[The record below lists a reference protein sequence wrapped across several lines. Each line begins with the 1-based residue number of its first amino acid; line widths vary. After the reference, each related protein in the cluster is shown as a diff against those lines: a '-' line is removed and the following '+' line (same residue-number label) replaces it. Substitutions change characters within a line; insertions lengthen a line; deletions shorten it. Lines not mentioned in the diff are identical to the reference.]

1 MAFTEQY
8 DVAVVGAGHA
18 GCEAAMAAAR
28 MGLRTALITM
38 NLDLIAQMSCNPAV
52 GGVAKGHLVR
62 EVDALGGIMGE
73 VADAV
78 GIQFRLLNSSRGP
91 AVWSP
96 RAQCDK
102 QLYRVKMREVLES
115 QPGLHIRQAEV
126 VDLVIEEVGSPT
138 ELGAPGPPSLGTW
151 EGSSAGAPG
160 LDSET
165 WERSSSDQP
174 ADIPRPT
181 RPHRRVLGLKLRDG
195 RLLMAGATIV
205 TTGTFLNGLI
215 HCGEER
221 YPAGRSGEP
230 ASVLLGEALRS
241 LGLRTCRLKTGTPPR
256 LDGRTI
262 RWEMFEEQPGDADP
276 TPFSFRTK
284 KIVQPQISC
293 HIAFTTPET
302 LQLIRDNV
310 HRSAMYSGRIQG
322 IGPRYCP
329 SIEDKVVKFPDK
341 TQHQFFLEPEG
352 LNTHEV
358 YINGMSTSLPMEV
371 QWQMVHSIP
380 GLDQAEMLR
389 PGYAIEYD
397 SVDATE
403 LDRTLRVKCMTG
415 LYLAGQINGTSGYE
429 EAACQGIMAG
439 INAALWLKGQPPFT
453 LDRTEG
459 YTGILIDDLISK
471 GTNEPYRMFT
481 SRAEF
486 RLHLRI
492 DNADRR
498 LTPYGRRLG
507 LINDDAWAEYEQK
520 QARMTSLERLL
531 TSGKVDPEKLE
542 RAGLG
547 SLPATA
553 GLTWAQLLKRPEV
566 TIEPLLAALRDDLAR
581 DPLLAE
587 FIAGRPREPIPVSTV
602 CHPERPSEPERRSEG
617 VEGSAVVLS
626 TRVAPSLAQSSEGTT
641 AGRVGDETDPAI
653 ARAARRNEARAV
665 ETEIKFAGYLE
676 QQKKSIER
684 LKAAE
689 SVSIPDWLEYG
700 AISGLSREMRETLER
715 VRPMTIGQASRIPGV
730 TPAALSLVHVSIKI
744 QGQRKVPR
752 AT

>member
-8 DVAVVGAGHA
+8 DVAIVGAGHA

-28 MGLRTALITM
+28 MGLKTALITM
-38 NLDLIAQMSCNPAV
+38 NLDLIAQMSCNPAI

-73 VADAV
+73 VADTV
-78 GIQFRLLNSSRGP
+78 GIQFRLLNTSRGP

-126 VDLVIEEVGSPT
+126 VNLVLEDASGEIAAPERIDSN
-138 ELGAPGPPSLGTW
+138 EL
-151 EGSSAGAPG
+151 
-160 LDSET
+160 
-165 WERSSSDQP
+165 
-174 ADIPRPT
+174 PRPL
-181 RPHRRVLGLKLRDG
+181 RPRRRVLGLKLRDG
-195 RLLMAGATIV
+195 RTLLAGATII

-230 ASVLLGEALRS
+230 ASVLLGEALRA

-262 RWEMFEEQPGDADP
+262 RWDAFEEQPGDAEP

-284 KIVQPQISC
+284 KIAQPQISC
-293 HIAFTTPET
+293 HIAFTMPET
-302 LQLIRDNV
+302 LRLIRENV
-310 HRSAMYSGRIQG
+310 HRSAMYSGRIEG

-329 SIEDKVVKFPDK
+329 SIEDKIVKFPDK

-358 YINGMSTSLPMEV
+358 YVNGMSTSLPMEV
-371 QWQMVHSIP
+371 QFQIVRSIP
-380 GLDQAEMLR
+380 GLEAAEMLR

-403 LDRTLRVKCMTG
+403 LDRTLRVKSMEG

-439 INAALWLKGQPPFT
+439 INAALFLKGEPPFT

-471 GTNEPYRMFT
+471 GTDEPYRMFT

-507 LINDDAWAEYEQK
+507 LINDESWTEYEAK
-520 QARMTSLERLL
+520 QARMATLSRTLIKTKATPERLAALGLGDL
-531 TSGKVDPEKLE
+531 TS
-542 RAGLG
+542 
-547 SLPATA
+547 TA
-553 GLTWAQLLKRPEV
+553 GQTWAQLLRRPEV
-566 TIEPLLAALRDDLAR
+566 TIEPVLNAISDELAADPMLA
-581 DPLLAE
+581 D
-587 FIAGRPREPIPVSTV
+587 FAGQSLGPRAHST
-602 CHPERPSEPERRSEG
+602 PGLE
-617 VEGSAVVLS
+617 
-626 TRVAPSLAQSSEGTT
+626 
-641 AGRVGDETDPAI
+641 
-653 ARAARRNEARAV
+653 AARVRNEARAV
-665 ETEIKFAGYLE
+665 ETEIKFAGYLD
-676 QQKKSIER
+676 QQKKSIEK

-689 SVSIPDWLEYG
+689 SVAIPEWLNYRG
-700 AISGLSREMRETLER
+700 ISGLSREMTEIFER
-715 VRPMTIGQASRIPGV
+715 VQPATIGQASRLPGV
-730 TPAALSLVHVSIKI
+730 TPAALSLVHVSIKL
-744 QGQRKVPR
+744 QGDRRK
-752 AT
+752 AG

>member
-1 MAFTEQY
+1 MPQ
-8 DVAVVGAGHA
+8 VP
-18 GCEAAMAAAR
+18 R
-28 MGLRTALITM
+28 IW
-38 NLDLIAQMSCNPAV
+38 
-52 GGVAKGHLVR
+52 
-62 EVDALGGIMGE
+62 
-73 VADAV
+73 
-78 GIQFRLLNSSRGP
+78 GP
-91 AVWSP
+91 GKASTSDP
-96 RAQCDK
+96 
-102 QLYRVKMREVLES
+102 
-115 QPGLHIRQAEV
+115 P
-126 VDLVIEEVGSPT
+126 
-138 ELGAPGPPSLGTW
+138 EL
-151 EGSSAGAPG
+151 
-160 LDSET
+160 
-165 WERSSSDQP
+165 
-174 ADIPRPT
+174 PRPT

-195 RLLMAGATIV
+195 RNLLAGATII

-230 ASVLLGEALRS
+230 ASVLLGEALRA

-262 RWEMFEEQPGDADP
+262 NWEMFEEQPGDADP

-302 LQLIRDNV
+302 LRLIRENV

-329 SIEDKVVKFPDK
+329 SIEDKIVKFPDK

-358 YINGMSTSLPMEV
+358 YVNGMSTSLPMEV

-453 LDRTEG
+453 MDRTEG

-507 LINDDAWAEYEQK
+507 LINDEAWAEYEQK
-520 QARMTSLERLL
+520 QARMSALERLL
-531 TSGKVDPEKLE
+531 TTGKVDPEKLQ
-542 RAGLG
+542 RAGFG
-547 SLPATA
+547 ELPATA
-553 GLTWAQLLKRPEV
+553 GITWAQLLKRPEV

-587 FIAGRPREPIPVSTV
+587 FTVASWRSRSDPDRPGRREAESW
-602 CHPERPSEPERRSEG
+602 
-617 VEGSAVVLS
+617 EGSKV
-626 TRVAPSLAQSSEGTT
+626 
-641 AGRVGDETDPAI
+641 
-653 ARAARRNEARAV
+653 RAV
-665 ETEIKFAGYLE
+665 
-676 QQKKSIER
+676 
-684 LKAAE
+684 
-689 SVSIPDWLEYG
+689 P
-700 AISGLSREMRETLER
+700 
-715 VRPMTIGQASRIPGV
+715 
-730 TPAALSLVHVSIKI
+730 
-744 QGQRKVPR
+744 
-752 AT
+752 

>member
-8 DVAVVGAGHA
+8 DVVVVGAGHA

-28 MGLRTALITM
+28 MGLKTALITM
-38 NLDLIAQMSCNPAV
+38 NLDLIAQMSCNPAI
-52 GGVAKGHLVR
+52 GGVAKGHMVR

-102 QLYRVKMREVLES
+102 QLYRVKMREVLEG

-126 VDLVIEEVGSPT
+126 VGLIVEEG
-138 ELGAPGPPSLGTW
+138 PGTRDQGLGTR
-151 EGSSAGAPG
+151 EQGIGNAGPSTAPFAKGANGSAQD
-160 LDSET
+160 DS
-165 WERSSSDQP
+165 RF
-174 ADIPRPT
+174 AK
-181 RPHRRVLGLKLRDG
+181 RRKVLGLKLRDG
-195 RLLMAGATIV
+195 RRLLAGATII

-215 HCGEER
+215 HCGEEQ

-230 ASVLLGEALRS
+230 ASVLLGEALRA

-262 RWEMFEEQPGDADP
+262 RWEEFEEQAGDAEP

-284 KIVQPQISC
+284 KIAQPQISC

-302 LQLIRDNV
+302 LRIIRENV
-310 HRSAMYSGRIQG
+310 HRSAMYSGQIAG
-322 IGPRYCP
+322 VGPRYCP
-329 SIEDKVVKFPDK
+329 SIEDKIVKFPGK

-352 LNTHEV
+352 LHTHEV

-371 QWQMVHSIP
+371 QWRMVRSIP
-380 GLDQAEMLR
+380 GLEQAEMLR

-403 LDRTLRVKCMTG
+403 LDRTLRVKAFTG

-439 INAALWLKGQPPFT
+439 INAALWLKGEPAFT
-453 LDRTEG
+453 LDRSEG
-459 YTGILIDDLISK
+459 YTGVLIDDLISK
-471 GTNEPYRMFT
+471 GINEPYRMFT

-498 LTPYGRRLG
+498 LTPHGRRLG
-507 LINDDAWAEYEQK
+507 LIGDEAWAEFERK
-520 QARMTSLERLL
+520 QARMAALERLL
-531 TSGKVDPEKLE
+531 TTRKADGE
-542 RAGLG
+542 RLASAGLDT
-547 SLPATA
+547 LTATA

-566 TIEPLLAALRDDLAR
+566 GIEAVLRTMREELSAEPLLADFAAAIHRNPEQSAPAENGILRSG
-581 DPLLAE
+581 
-587 FIAGRPREPIPVSTV
+587 F
-602 CHPERPSEPERRSEG
+602 
-617 VEGSAVVLS
+617 
-626 TRVAPSLAQSSEGTT
+626 
-641 AGRVGDETDPAI
+641 
-653 ARAARRNEARAV
+653 RNEARAV

-676 QQKKSIER
+676 QQKKSIEK

-689 SVSIPDWLEYG
+689 AVAIPEWIDYG

-715 VRPMTIGQASRIPGV
+715 VRPSTIGQASRISGV
-730 TPAALSLVHVSIKI
+730 TPAALSLVHVSIRL
-744 QGQRKVPR
+744 QGAQRR
-752 AT
+752 AG

>member
-1 MAFTEQY
+1 
-8 DVAVVGAGHA
+8 
-18 GCEAAMAAAR
+18 
-28 MGLRTALITM
+28 
-38 NLDLIAQMSCNPAV
+38 
-52 GGVAKGHLVR
+52 
-62 EVDALGGIMGE
+62 
-73 VADAV
+73 
-78 GIQFRLLNSSRGP
+78 
-91 AVWSP
+91 
-96 RAQCDK
+96 
-102 QLYRVKMREVLES
+102 
-115 QPGLHIRQAEV
+115 
-126 VDLVIEEVGSPT
+126 
-138 ELGAPGPPSLGTW
+138 
-151 EGSSAGAPG
+151 
-160 LDSET
+160 
-165 WERSSSDQP
+165 
-174 ADIPRPT
+174 
-181 RPHRRVLGLKLRDG
+181 
-195 RLLMAGATIV
+195 MAGATII

-230 ASVLLGEALRS
+230 ASVLLGEALRA

-262 RWEMFEEQPGDADP
+262 HWETFEEQPGDTDP

-284 KIVQPQISC
+284 KIVQPQVSC

-302 LQLIRDNV
+302 LRLIRENV
-310 HRSAMYSGRIQG
+310 HRSAMYSGRIEG

-329 SIEDKVVKFPDK
+329 SIEDKIVKFPDK

-358 YINGMSTSLPMEV
+358 YVNGMSTSLPMEV
-371 QWQMVHSIP
+371 QWQIVHSIP
-380 GLDQAEMLR
+380 GLEDAEMLR

-403 LDRTLRVKCMTG
+403 LDRTLRVKAFTG

-453 LDRTEG
+453 MDRTEG

-507 LINDDAWAEYEQK
+507 LINDAAWAEYEQK
-520 QARMTSLERLL
+520 QARMAALQPTAHLQQDRPGSLA
-531 TSGKVDPEKLE
+531 
-542 RAGLG
+542 RAGFGRLT
-547 SLPATA
+547 ATA

-566 TIEPLLAALRDDLAR
+566 SIEPLLGAFADQLRDN
-581 DPLLAE
+581 PLLSDFSLNAD
-587 FIAGRPREPIPVSTV
+587 
-602 CHPERPSEPERRSEG
+602 CHSEPG
-617 VEGSAVVLS
+617 EGSAV
-626 TRVAPSLAQSSEGTT
+626 ASSGNIE
-641 AGRVGDETDPAI
+641 
-653 ARAARRNEARAV
+653 RAVRRNEARAV
-665 ETEIKFAGYLE
+665 ETGNLD
-676 QQKKSIER
+676 QQKKSIEK

-689 SVSIPDWLEYG
+689 SVAIPEWIEYG
-700 AISGLSREMRETLER
+700 TISGLSRSACVPAPSAR
-715 VRPMTIGQASRIPGV
+715 
-730 TPAALSLVHVSIKI
+730 PAAFPAL
-744 QGQRKVPR
+744 RPR
-752 AT
+752 RSAWCMYRSGCKAPSGPWPVRAPGRRGSAGRRGPKSWRFREEIREIDLLQHSALNREPNCYFEQSQF

>member
-8 DVAVVGAGHA
+8 DVVVVGAGHA

-28 MGLRTALITM
+28 MGLKTAIIAM
-38 NLDLIAQMSCNPAV
+38 NLDLIAQMSCNPAI

-78 GIQFRLLNSSRGP
+78 GIQFRLLNTSRGP

-102 QLYRVKMREVLES
+102 LLYRVKMREVLES
-115 QPGLHIRQAEV
+115 QAGLHIRQAEV
-126 VDLVIEEVGSPT
+126 VDLLIEDAILPEGEHENSPGCNPGSEVPP
-138 ELGAPGPPSLGTW
+138 EL
-151 EGSSAGAPG
+151 
-160 LDSET
+160 
-165 WERSSSDQP
+165 
-174 ADIPRPT
+174 T
-181 RPHRRVLGLKLRDG
+181 RPVGPGRNGIHPRRRVVGLKLRDG
-195 RLLMAGATIV
+195 RRLLAGATII

-230 ASVLLGEALRS
+230 ASVLLGEALRA

-262 RWEMFEEQPGDADP
+262 RWNAFEEQPGDTHP

-284 KIVQPQISC
+284 RIVQPQISC

-302 LQLIRDNV
+302 LRIIRENV
-310 HRSAMYSGRIQG
+310 HRSAMYSGQIVG
-322 IGPRYCP
+322 VGPRYCP
-329 SIEDKVVKFPDK
+329 SIEDKIVKFPDK

-371 QWQMVHSIP
+371 QWQIVRSIP
-380 GLDQAEMLR
+380 GLEEAEMLR

-403 LDRTLRVKCMTG
+403 LDRALRVKSMEG

-439 INAALWLKGQPPFT
+439 INAALWLKGQAPFT
-453 LDRTEG
+453 MDRSEG
-459 YTGILIDDLISK
+459 YTGILIDDLISR
-471 GTNEPYRMFT
+471 GINEPYRMFT

-498 LTPYGRRLG
+498 LTPHGRRLG
-507 LINDDAWAEYEQK
+507 LIGNEAWAEYEQK
-520 QARMTSLERLL
+520 QARMAELEVLL
-531 TSGKVDPEKLE
+531 GTLKVSPAQLAS
-542 RAGLG
+542 AGFGGLT
-547 SLPATA
+547 ATA
-553 GLTWAQLLKRPEV
+553 GQTWAQLLKRPEV
-566 TIEPLLAALRDDLAR
+566 TIEPILRVLGETLDQ
-581 DPLLAE
+581 DPLLDELSAAVGVDSE
-587 FIAGRPREPIPVSTV
+587 AGTETGATV
-602 CHPERPSEPERRSEG
+602 
-617 VEGSAVVLS
+617 L
-626 TRVAPSLAQSSEGTT
+626 
-641 AGRVGDETDPAI
+641 
-653 ARAARRNEARAV
+653 RNEARAV
-665 ETEIKFAGYLE
+665 ETEIKFAGYLD
-676 QQKKSIER
+676 QQRKSIDK

-689 SVSIPDWLEYG
+689 AVVIPEWIEYG
-700 AISGLSREMRETLER
+700 AMSGLSREMRETLER
-715 VRPMTIGQASRIPGV
+715 VRPVTIGQASRIPGV
-730 TPAALSLVHVSIKI
+730 TPAALSLVHISIKL
-744 QGQRKVPR
+744 QAARRSAEP
-752 AT
+752 ATKPGLLS

>member
-8 DVAVVGAGHA
+8 DVVVVGAGHA

-28 MGLRTALITM
+28 MGLKTALITM
-38 NLDLIAQMSCNPAV
+38 NMDLIAQMSCNPAI

-78 GIQFRLLNSSRGP
+78 GIQFRLLNTSRGP

-102 QLYRVKMREVLES
+102 QLYRIKMREVLEA

-126 VDLVIEEVGSPT
+126 VDLVIEEQGTGSREEGVETTIGSPAMG
-138 ELGAPGPPSLGTW
+138 EDVL
-151 EGSSAGAPG
+151 E
-160 LDSET
+160 
-165 WERSSSDQP
+165 
-174 ADIPRPT
+174 IPRPT
-181 RPHRRVLGLKLRDG
+181 RPRRRVLGLKLRDG
-195 RLLMAGATIV
+195 RRLLAGATII

-230 ASVLLGEALRS
+230 ASVLLGEALRA

-262 RWEMFEEQPGDADP
+262 RWDTFEEQPGDTEP

-302 LQLIRDNV
+302 LRLIRENV
-310 HRSAMYSGRIQG
+310 HRSAMYSGQIEG

-329 SIEDKVVKFPDK
+329 SIEDKIVKFPDK

-358 YINGMSTSLPMEV
+358 YVNGMSTSLPMEV
-371 QWQMVHSIP
+371 QWQIVRSIP
-380 GLDQAEMLR
+380 GLEEAEMLR

-403 LDRTLRVKCMTG
+403 LDRSLRVKSMEG

-439 INAALWLKGQPPFT
+439 INAALWLKGESPFT
-453 LDRTEG
+453 MDRSEG

-498 LTPYGRRLG
+498 LTSHGRRLG

-520 QARMTSLERLL
+520 QARMAALETLL
-531 TSGKVDPEKLE
+531 TTRKVDTEKLAA
-542 RAGLG
+542 AGLG
-547 SLPATA
+547 ELSSVA
-553 GLTWAQLLKRPEV
+553 GQTWAQLLKRPEV
-566 TIEPLLAALRDDLAR
+566 GIAPVLAALR
-581 DPLLAE
+581 E
-587 FIAGRPREPIPVSTV
+587 
-602 CHPERPSEPERRSEG
+602 
-617 VEGSAVVLS
+617 
-626 TRVAPSLAQSSEGTT
+626 SLA
-641 AGRVGDETDPAI
+641 ADPQLAALAHI
-653 ARAARRNEARAV
+653 AEDAAVRRAQLHNEARAV
-665 ETEIKFAGYLE
+665 ETEIKFSGYLD
-676 QQKKSIER
+676 QQRKAIAK

-689 SVSIPDWLEYG
+689 GVSIPDWIDYSV
-700 AISGLSREMRETLER
+700 ISGLSREMRETLER
-715 VRPMTIGQASRIPGV
+715 VRPITIGQASRIPGV
-730 TPAALSLVHVSIKI
+730 TPAALSLVHVSIRV
-744 QGQRKVPR
+744 QGIHRTQDDKPHAAKVS
-752 AT
+752 

>member
-8 DVAVVGAGHA
+8 DVVVVGAGHA

-28 MGLRTALITM
+28 MGLKTALITM
-38 NLDLIAQMSCNPAV
+38 NMDLIAQMSCNPAI

-78 GIQFRLLNSSRGP
+78 GIQFRLLNTSRGP

-126 VDLVIEEVGSPT
+126 VDLVIEE
-138 ELGAPGPPSLGTW
+138 GTGNR
-151 EGSSAGAPG
+151 EQGTDPGAPG

-165 WERSSSDQP
+165 WVSTTVDQSLE
-174 ADIPRPT
+174 IPRPV
-181 RPHRRVLGLKLRDG
+181 RPRRRVLGLKLRDG
-195 RLLMAGATIV
+195 RHLLAGATII

-230 ASVLLGEALRS
+230 ASVLLGESLRA

-262 RWEMFEEQPGDADP
+262 RWDAFEEQPGDLDP

-284 KIVQPQISC
+284 KIVQPQVSC

-302 LQLIRDNV
+302 LRIIRENV
-310 HRSAMYSGRIQG
+310 HRSAMYSGQIAG

-329 SIEDKVVKFPDK
+329 SIEDKIVKFPGK

-358 YINGMSTSLPMEV
+358 YVNGMSTSLPMEV
-371 QWQMVHSIP
+371 QWQIVRSIP

-403 LDRTLRVKCMTG
+403 LDRTLRVKSMEG

-439 INAALWLKGQPPFT
+439 INAALWLKGEPPFT
-453 LDRTEG
+453 MDRTEG

-507 LINDDAWAEYEQK
+507 LIGDDAWAEYEQK
-520 QARMTSLERLL
+520 QVRREALSKLL
-531 TSGKVDPEKLE
+531 TTGKVDAE
-542 RAGLG
+542 RLAASGFGALT
-547 SLPATA
+547 ATA

-566 TIEPLLAALRDDLAR
+566 TIEPVLAALSETLVQE
-581 DPLLAE
+581 PLLAD
-587 FIAGRPREPIPVSTV
+587 FAHLNQSAQAGA
-602 CHPERPSEPERRSEG
+602 
-617 VEGSAVVLS
+617 AVL
-626 TRVAPSLAQSSEGTT
+626 
-641 AGRVGDETDPAI
+641 
-653 ARAARRNEARAV
+653 RNEARAV

-676 QQKKSIER
+676 QQKKSIDK

-689 SVSIPDWLEYG
+689 ALAIPEWIEYG
-700 AISGLSREMRETLER
+700 SISGLSREMLETLER
-715 VRPMTIGQASRIPGV
+715 VRPATIGQASRIPGV
-730 TPAALSLVHVSIKI
+730 TPAALSLVHVSIRV
-744 QGQRKVPR
+744 QGARR
-752 AT
+752 LAS

>member
-1 MAFTEQY
+1 MAFSEQY
-8 DVAVVGAGHA
+8 DVVVVGAGHA

-28 MGLRTALITM
+28 MGLKTALITM
-38 NLDLIAQMSCNPAV
+38 NMDLIAQMSCNPAV

-78 GIQFRLLNSSRGP
+78 GIQFRLLNTSRGP

-126 VDLVIEEVGSPT
+126 VDLVVEQGTGNREQGT
-138 ELGAPGPPSLGTW
+138 EGRDLGTDN
-151 EGSSAGAPG
+151 G
-160 LDSET
+160 
-165 WERSSSDQP
+165 R
-174 ADIPRPT
+174 
-181 RPHRRVLGLKLRDG
+181 RRVLGLKLRDG
-195 RLLMAGATIV
+195 RRLLAGATII

-215 HCGEER
+215 HCGEEH

-230 ASVLLGEALRS
+230 ASVLLGEALRA

-262 RWEMFEEQPGDADP
+262 RWDAFEEQAGDAHP

-284 KIVQPQISC
+284 RIVQPQISC

-302 LQLIRDNV
+302 LRIIRENV
-310 HRSAMYSGRIQG
+310 HRSAMYSGQIEG

-329 SIEDKVVKFPDK
+329 SIEDMIVKFPDK

-358 YINGMSTSLPMEV
+358 YVNGMSTSLPMEV
-371 QWQMVHSIP
+371 QWEIVRSIP

-403 LDRTLRVKCMTG
+403 LDRTLRVKSMEG

-453 LDRTEG
+453 MDRTEG

-498 LTPYGRRLG
+498 LTPHGRRLG
-507 LINDDAWAEYEQK
+507 LIGDEAWAEYEQK
-520 QARMTSLERLL
+520 QARMAALAGLLTTRKVDGERLAAAGFGEL
-531 TSGKVDPEKLE
+531 T
-542 RAGLG
+542 
-547 SLPATA
+547 ATA

-566 TIEPLLAALRDDLAR
+566 SIDAVLGSLCEGLADSE
-581 DPLLAE
+581 DPLLKELAAAMNGDSGQ
-587 FIAGRPREPIPVSTV
+587 IDPVGT
-602 CHPERPSEPERRSEG
+602 
-617 VEGSAVVLS
+617 VVL
-626 TRVAPSLAQSSEGTT
+626 
-641 AGRVGDETDPAI
+641 
-653 ARAARRNEARAV
+653 RNEARAV

-676 QQKKSIER
+676 QQKKSIEK

-689 SVSIPDWLEYG
+689 AVLIPEWMDYA
-700 AISGLSREMRETLER
+700 AISGLSREMKEKLER
-715 VRPMTIGQASRIPGV
+715 VRPSTIGQASRMPGV
-730 TPAALSLVHVSIKI
+730 TPAALSLVHVSIRL
-744 QGQRKVPR
+744 QGARRLVSG
-752 AT
+752 

>member
-1 MAFTEQY
+1 MAFSERY
-8 DVAVVGAGHA
+8 DVVVVGAGHA

-28 MGLRTALITM
+28 MGLKTALITM
-38 NLDLIAQMSCNPAV
+38 NLDLIAQMSCNPAI

-78 GIQFRLLNSSRGP
+78 GIQFRLLNTSRGP

-126 VDLVIEEVGSPT
+126 VDLVLE
-138 ELGAPGPPSLGTW
+138 
-151 EGSSAGAPG
+151 EGSGNTDQGSAIAG
-160 LDSET
+160 
-165 WERSSSDQP
+165 R
-174 ADIPRPT
+174 
-181 RPHRRVLGLKLRDG
+181 RRVLGLKLRDG
-195 RLLMAGATIV
+195 RRLLAGATII

-215 HCGEER
+215 HCGEES

-230 ASVLLGEALRS
+230 ASVLLGEALRA

-262 RWEMFEEQPGDADP
+262 RWEAFAEQPGDADP

-284 KIVQPQISC
+284 RIVQPQISC

-302 LQLIRDNV
+302 LRIIRENV
-310 HRSAMYSGRIQG
+310 HRSAMYSGKIEG

-329 SIEDKVVKFPDK
+329 SIEDKIVKFPDK

-352 LNTHEV
+352 LHTHEV
-358 YINGMSTSLPMEV
+358 YVNGMSTSLPMEV
-371 QWQMVHSIP
+371 QWQIVRSIP
-380 GLDQAEMLR
+380 GLEDAEMLR

-403 LDRTLRVKCMTG
+403 LDRSLRVKSMEG

-439 INAALWLKGQPPFT
+439 INAALWLKRQPPFT
-453 LDRTEG
+453 MDRSEG

-498 LTPYGRRLG
+498 LTPHGRRLG
-507 LINDDAWAEYEQK
+507 LIDDEAWAEYEHK
-520 QARMTSLERLL
+520 QARMAALDRLL
-531 TSGKVDPEKLE
+531 TTGKANPERLGN
-542 RAGLG
+542 AGFGDLT
-547 SLPATA
+547 ATA

-566 TIEPLLAALRDDLAR
+566 GIEAVMGALGESLAAEPLLAIFTTLPAQ
-581 DPLLAE
+581 
-587 FIAGRPREPIPVSTV
+587 T
-602 CHPERPSEPERRSEG
+602 PE
-617 VEGSAVVLS
+617 
-626 TRVAPSLAQSSEGTT
+626 
-641 AGRVGDETDPAI
+641 
-653 ARAARRNEARAV
+653 ARAALRNEARAV
-665 ETEIKFAGYLE
+665 ETGIKFAGYLE
-676 QQKKSIER
+676 QQKKSIVK

-689 SVSIPDWLEYG
+689 AVTIPEWLDYSS
-700 AISGLSREMRETLER
+700 ISGLSREMREKLER
-715 VRPMTIGQASRIPGV
+715 IRPATIGQASRIPGV
-730 TPAALSLVHVSIKI
+730 TPAALSLVHVSIRL
-744 QGQRKVPR
+744 QGARRVS
-752 AT
+752 A